1 MTAVAAR
8 IRRPAL
14 WMVYPAL
21 GVLVC
26 LLYAFVPPIAGNG
39 FVVPGVGLSCSVAII
54 LGTRRNKPDAAW
66 AWYLFALG
74 QFMFAMGDA
83 YTYIYPRVFGADV
96 PFPSWGDAIYL
107 SLYPA
112 LFGGIFI
119 LARRRNPSGE
129 WASLID
135 SLILTIGLGLISWL
149 VLISPVIHDDS
160 QTQLARIV
168 SIAYPTA
175 DILLLAGALRLAVDN
190 GKRQPAFYLL
200 FCSITTLLVTDFIY
214 GVMLNNGTYN
224 GQVLLDIGW
233 ISYYLLWG
241 TSALH
246 PSMRTLEEPVPEKET
261 SLSWQRLGVLTVASL
276 IAPGMQVLLGGN
288 DAGVD
293 VLVMIAASIGL
304 FLLVVA
310 RMAVLVVQQ
319 ERSVERERA
328 LREAGTAL
336 VGAAGRADIGAAA
349 LSATRTLAGAG
360 YSARLC
366 LLTGEQLEL
375 IGLALT
381 GGTLLSRGTTQ
392 RLLLAA
398 SIPTATELPEEVY
411 NELLFSERPRSAH
424 VLSLEVRD
432 EARGVLLAAGPGNL
446 SGSQRAA
453 LQSLATSVSLAL
465 EGAALTEDL
474 HRRESEAR
482 FSSLVA
488 RSSDLITV
496 VAADGIVLYQSPS
509 IERVLGYAAD
519 EVIGTRFDDL
529 MDDHE
534 RGRLL
539 AVLSS
544 KNKQP
549 DSGPEAI
556 DCRLRHRDG
565 RWLQFEVLHTNLLDD
580 EHVRGIV
587 LNSRDVSER
596 KAFEEQL
603 AHQAFHDSLTMLANR
618 ALFADRVEHAL
629 ARAGSQ
635 GTGIAVVF
643 GDLDDFKTINDSL
656 GHGAGDEV
664 LVEVARR
671 LAATVR
677 PEDTAARFGGDEFAV
692 LLEGI
697 VTDGDATEVAD
708 RVLEAFR
715 QPIQLADAEV
725 FVRTSIGIAITRDG
739 AESTPSELLRNADVA
754 MYIAKRDGKG
764 GYRVFEESMHA
775 EALERLE
782 LRADL
787 QRAIDSDQFALVYQ
801 PVVRLGDMTV
811 SGVEALLRW
820 RHPTRGVI
828 APAQFI
834 PAAEDMGLIVPIGQ
848 WVLREAFVQA
858 VELQRR
864 FPSDPQLTMAVN
876 LSPRQLNQGDIV
888 GDVRRAIRDSGIDPS
903 TVVLEITESLMM
915 TDADLAIKRLEE
927 MKGLGVRLAMDD
939 FGTGYS
945 SLSYLSRFPVDILK
959 MDRSFLEAESDAD
972 SGLAAAVVALG
983 ESLDMQVVAEGIE
996 LTTQMTSLRQLG
1008 CELGQGF
1015 LFARPMG
1022 IESVS
1027 NYLDDARGGSSVLRL
1042 PPPAQEDD
1050 AQDEAQSD
1058 AA

>member
-1 MTAVAAR
+1 MSSAL
-8 IRRPAL
+8 RRRLPPL
-14 WMVYPAL
+14 WLVYSSLAPL
-21 GVLVC
+21 LFF
-26 LLYAFVPPIAGNG
+26 LYAYVPPIHGNG
-39 FVVPGVGLSCSVAII
+39 FVVPAVGLSCSAMIMI
-54 LGTRRNKPDAAW
+54 GARRNRPRAYW
-66 AWYLFALG
+66 AWYLFAIG

-83 YTYIYPRVFGADV
+83 YTYIYPRVFGAEV
-96 PFPSWGDAIYL
+96 PFPSPGDAIYL

-112 LFGGIFI
+112 LFAGMII
-119 LARRRNPSGE
+119 LARRRNPTGE
-129 WASLID
+129 WVSLID

-149 VLISPVIHDDS
+149 VLISPVIHDNS
-160 QTQLARIV
+160 QSPLAKIV
-168 SIAYPTA
+168 SVAYPTA
-175 DILLLAGALRLAVDN
+175 DILLLACALLLVVDN
-190 GKRQPAFYLL
+190 GKRQPSFYLL
-200 FCSITTLLVTDFIY
+200 FGSIATLLVTDFIY
-214 GVMLNNGTYN
+214 GVLLNNGTYN
-224 GQVLLDIGW
+224 GQVGLDIGW
-233 ISYYLLWG
+233 MSYYVLWG
-241 TSALH
+241 TAALH

-261 SLSWQRLGVLTVASL
+261 RLSWPRLAALTIASL
-276 IAPGMQVLLGGN
+276 IAPGMQFVIGGRN
-288 DAGVD
+288 ANVD
-293 VLVMIAASIGL
+293 VVVLILASIGL

-310 RMAVLVVQQ
+310 RMAVLVLQQ
-319 ERSVERERA
+319 ERSVFRERA
-328 LREAGTAL
+328 LREAGAAL
-336 VGAAGRADIGAAA
+336 VGAAGRSDIGAAA
-349 LSATRTLAGAG
+349 LAATRALAGSG
-360 YSARLC
+360 TARLC
-366 LLTGEQLEL
+366 LLAGEQLEVV
-375 IGLALT
+375 GMGVGAT
-381 GGTLLSRGTTQ
+381 PQLSRATTQ

-398 SIPTATELPEEVY
+398 SVQTAGDLPDEVFS
-411 NELLFSERPRSAH
+411 ELLLPERPRAVH
-424 VLSLEVRD
+424 VIPLEVRD
-432 EARGVLLAAGPGNL
+432 EARGVLIAAGPSPL
-446 SGSQRAA
+446 TSSQRAA

-465 EGAALTEDL
+465 EGATLSEDL

-496 VAADGIVLYQSPS
+496 VAADGMVLYQSPS
-509 IERVLGYAAD
+509 IERVLGYAT
-519 EVIGTRFDDL
+519 EEITGTRFDDL
-529 MDDHE
+529 VHE
-534 RGRLL
+534 AERAHLL
-539 AVLSS
+539 AVLS
-544 KNKQP
+544 KGRQP
-549 DSGPEAI
+549 DSGPEAV
-556 DCRLRHRDG
+556 DCRLRHKDG
-565 RWLQFEVLHTNLLDD
+565 RWLQFEVLHTNLLED
-580 EHVRGIV
+580 EHVHGIV

-629 ARAGSQ
+629 ARAASQ
-635 GTGIAVVF
+635 GSGIAVLF

-664 LVEVARR
+664 LIEVARR

-697 VTDGDATEVAD
+697 VTEADATEVAE
-708 RVLEAFR
+708 RVLDSFR
-715 QPIQLADAEV
+715 RPIQLDEAEV
-725 FVRTSIGIAITRDG
+725 FVRTSIGIAIVPG
-739 AESTPSELLRNADVA
+739 AEQSTPAELLRNADVA

-764 GYRVFEESMHA
+764 GYRVFEDSMHA

-787 QRAIDSDQFALVYQ
+787 QRAIDSDQFELVYQ

-834 PAAEDMGLIVPIGQ
+834 PAAEDMGLIIPIGQ
-848 WVLREAFVQA
+848 WVLKQAFRMA
-858 VELQRR
+858 VELQER
-864 FPSDPQLTMAVN
+864 FPTSPPLTMAVN

-888 GDVRRAIRDSGIDPS
+888 GDVRRAIRDTGVDPS

-915 TDADLAIKRLEE
+915 TDADLAIRRLEE

-945 SLSYLSRFPVDILK
+945 SLSYLSKFPVDILK

-983 ESLDMQVVAEGIE
+983 ETLSMQVVAEGIE
-996 LTTQMTSLRQLG
+996 LAGQMSSLRQLG

-1015 LFARPMG
+1015 LFARPMNFD
-1022 IESVS
+1022 SVA
-1027 NYLDDARGGSSVLRL
+1027 NYLEDARGGASVLRL
-1042 PPPAQEDD
+1042 AEAHAPE
-1050 AQDEAQSD
+1050 DEARSD

>member
-1 MTAVAAR
+1 
-8 IRRPAL
+8 
-14 WMVYPAL
+14 
-21 GVLVC
+21 
-26 LLYAFVPPIAGNG
+26 
-39 FVVPGVGLSCSVAII
+39 
-54 LGTRRNKPDAAW
+54 
-66 AWYLFALG
+66 
-74 QFMFAMGDA
+74 
-83 YTYIYPRVFGADV
+83 
-96 PFPSWGDAIYL
+96 
-107 SLYPA
+107 
-112 LFGGIFI
+112 
-119 LARRRNPSGE
+119 
-129 WASLID
+129 
-135 SLILTIGLGLISWL
+135 
-149 VLISPVIHDDS
+149 
-160 QTQLARIV
+160 
-168 SIAYPTA
+168 
-175 DILLLAGALRLAVDN
+175 
-190 GKRQPAFYLL
+190 
-200 FCSITTLLVTDFIY
+200 
-214 GVMLNNGTYN
+214 
-224 GQVLLDIGW
+224 
-233 ISYYLLWG
+233 
-241 TSALH
+241 
-246 PSMRTLEEPVPEKET
+246 
-261 SLSWQRLGVLTVASL
+261 
-276 IAPGMQVLLGGN
+276 
-288 DAGVD
+288 
-293 VLVMIAASIGL
+293 
-304 FLLVVA
+304 
-310 RMAVLVVQQ
+310 
-319 ERSVERERA
+319 
-328 LREAGTAL
+328 
-336 VGAAGRADIGAAA
+336 
-349 LSATRTLAGAG
+349 
-360 YSARLC
+360 
-366 LLTGEQLEL
+366 
-375 IGLALT
+375 
-381 GGTLLSRGTTQ
+381 TQ

-411 NELLFSERPRSAH
+411 HELLFSERPRTAH

-432 EARGVLLAAGPGNL
+432 EARGVLLSAGPGNL

-474 HRRESEAR
+474 DRRESEAR

-496 VAADGIVLYQSPS
+496 IAADGTVLYQSPS

-549 DSGPEAI
+549 ASGPEAI

-697 VTDGDATEVAD
+697 VTDDDATEGAE

-715 QPIQLADAEV
+715 RPIQLADAEV

-739 AESTPSELLRNADVA
+739 VESTPSELLRNADVA

-801 PVVRLGDMTV
+801 PVVRLDDMTV

-848 WVLREAFVQA
+848 WVLREAFAQA
-858 VELQRR
+858 VHLQTR
-864 FPSDPQLTMAVN
+864 FPSDPQLTMAGN
-876 LSPRQLNQGDIV
+876 LSPRQLNPGDS
-888 GDVRRAIRDSGIDPS
+888 GGEVRRARRERDRRRAAPRDTRQRHRPVHGRARDHGEPDDDRRRPRHQAARGD
-903 TVVLEITESLMM
+903 EGPRRAAG
-915 TDADLAIKRLEE
+915 DGRLRH
-927 MKGLGVRLAMDD
+927 GL
-939 FGTGYS
+939 
-945 SLSYLSRFPVDILK
+945 
-959 MDRSFLEAESDAD
+959 
-972 SGLAAAVVALG
+972 VVAQLPEPFPG
-983 ESLDMQVVAEGIE
+983 RHPEDGPLVPGGRVGR
-996 LTTQMTSLRQLG
+996 RQ
-1008 CELGQGF
+1008 
-1015 LFARPMG
+1015 RPG
-1022 IESVS
+1022 GRRGGAGR
-1027 NYLDDARGGSSVLRL
+1027 DARHAGRRRRHRAPHPDRGV
-1042 PPPAQEDD
+1042 PPRRRRARTG
-1050 AQDEAQSD
+1050 
-1058 AA
+1058 

>member
-1 MTAVAAR
+1 MTGAASR
-8 IRRPAL
+8 SRRPAL

-21 GVLVC
+21 GALVC

-39 FVVPGVGLSCSVAII
+39 FVVPGVGLSCSVAIVW
-54 LGTRRNKPDAAW
+54 GTRRNKPDAAW

-200 FCSITTLLVTDFIY
+200 FGSITTLLVTDFIY

-261 SLSWQRLGVLTVASL
+261 NLSWQRLGVLTVASL
-276 IAPGMQVLLGGN
+276 IAPGLQVLLGGQ

-398 SIPTATELPEEVY
+398 SIPTAAELPEAVY
-411 NELLFSERPRSAH
+411 NELLFSERPRTAH

-432 EARGVLLAAGPGNL
+432 ESRGVLLAAGPGN
-446 SGSQRAA
+446 SVRQPARSAA
-453 LQSLATSVSLAL
+453 
-465 EGAALTEDL
+465 
-474 HRRESEAR
+474 
-482 FSSLVA
+482 VA
-488 RSSDLITV
+488 RDQRL
-496 VAADGIVLYQSPS
+496 A
-509 IERVLGYAAD
+509 
-519 EVIGTRFDDL
+519 GTRGRGADRGSASPR
-529 MDDHE
+529 E
-534 RGRLL
+534 RGPL
-539 AVLSS
+539 
-544 KNKQP
+544 
-549 DSGPEAI
+549 
-556 DCRLRHRDG
+556 
-565 RWLQFEVLHTNLLDD
+565 
-580 EHVRGIV
+580 
-587 LNSRDVSER
+587 
-596 KAFEEQL
+596 QL
-603 AHQAFHDSLTMLANR
+603 A
-618 ALFADRVEHAL
+618 
-629 ARAGSQ
+629 
-635 GTGIAVVF
+635 
-643 GDLDDFKTINDSL
+643 
-656 GHGAGDEV
+656 
-664 LVEVARR
+664 
-671 LAATVR
+671 
-677 PEDTAARFGGDEFAV
+677 GG
-692 LLEGI
+692 
-697 VTDGDATEVAD
+697 
-708 RVLEAFR
+708 
-715 QPIQLADAEV
+715 
-725 FVRTSIGIAITRDG
+725 
-739 AESTPSELLRNADVA
+739 
-754 MYIAKRDGKG
+754 
-764 GYRVFEESMHA
+764 
-775 EALERLE
+775 ALERP
-782 LRADL
+782 D
-787 QRAIDSDQFALVYQ
+787 
-801 PVVRLGDMTV
+801 
-811 SGVEALLRW
+811 
-820 RHPTRGVI
+820 HRG
-828 APAQFI
+828 
-834 PAAEDMGLIVPIGQ
+834 
-848 WVLREAFVQA
+848 
-858 VELQRR
+858 RR
-864 FPSDPQLTMAVN
+864 
-876 LSPRQLNQGDIV
+876 
-888 GDVRRAIRDSGIDPS
+888 
-903 TVVLEITESLMM
+903 
-915 TDADLAIKRLEE
+915 
-927 MKGLGVRLAMDD
+927 
-939 FGTGYS
+939 
-945 SLSYLSRFPVDILK
+945 
-959 MDRSFLEAESDAD
+959 
-972 SGLAAAVVALG
+972 
-983 ESLDMQVVAEGIE
+983 
-996 LTTQMTSLRQLG
+996 
-1008 CELGQGF
+1008 
-1015 LFARPMG
+1015 
-1022 IESVS
+1022 
-1027 NYLDDARGGSSVLRL
+1027 
-1042 PPPAQEDD
+1042 
-1050 AQDEAQSD
+1050 
-1058 AA
+1058 

>member
-1 MTAVAAR
+1 MIAL
-8 IRRPAL
+8 RRRLPPL
-14 WMVYPAL
+14 WLVYPSLAPIL
-21 GVLVC
+21 Y
-26 LLYAFVPPIAGNG
+26 LLYAYVPPVHGNG
-39 FVVPGVGLSCSVAII
+39 FVVPAVGLSCSAMIVI
-54 LGTRRNKPDAAW
+54 GTRRHRPRAYW
-66 AWYLFALG
+66 AWYLFAIG

-96 PFPSWGDAIYL
+96 PFPSPGDAIYL
-107 SLYPA
+107 SLYPM
-112 LFGGIFI
+112 LFAGMII
-119 LARRRNPSGE
+119 LARRRNPTGE

-149 VLISPVIHDDS
+149 VLISPVIHDNS
-160 QTQLARIV
+160 QTPLAKIV
-168 SIAYPTA
+168 SVAYPTA
-175 DILLLAGALRLAVDN
+175 DILLLACALLLVVDN
-190 GKRQPAFYLL
+190 GKRQPSFYLL
-200 FCSITTLLVTDFIY
+200 FGSIGTLLVTDFIY
-214 GVMLNNGTYN
+214 GVMLNQGTYN
-224 GQVLLDIGW
+224 GQVALDIGW
-233 ISYYLLWG
+233 MTYYVLWG

-261 SLSWQRLGVLTVASL
+261 RLSWPRLAALTIASL
-276 IAPGMQVLLGGN
+276 IAPGMQIVIGGQ

-293 VLVMIAASIGL
+293 VIVLISASIGL

-310 RMAVLVVQQ
+310 RMAVLVLQQ
-319 ERSVERERA
+319 ERSVSRERA
-328 LREAGTAL
+328 LREAGAAL

-349 LSATRTLAGAG
+349 LAATRALAGSG
-360 YSARLC
+360 TQARLC
-366 LLTGEQLEL
+366 LLWGEQLEL
-375 IGLALT
+375 VGMGVGAT
-381 GGTLLSRGTTQ
+381 PQLSRATTQ

-398 SIPTATELPEEVY
+398 SMETAADLPDDVFA
-411 NELLFSERPRSAH
+411 ELLLAERPRA
-424 VLSLEVRD
+424 VQVIPLEVRD
-432 EARGVLLAAGPGNL
+432 EARGVLIAAGPSPL
-446 SGSQRAA
+446 SSSQRAA

-465 EGAALTEDL
+465 EGATLSEDL

-496 VAADGIVLYQSPS
+496 VAADGMVLYQSPS
-509 IERVLGYAAD
+509 IERVLGYATD
-519 EVIGTRFDDL
+519 EVTGTRFDEL
-529 MDDHE
+529 VHE
-534 RGRLL
+534 AERAHLL
-539 AVLSS
+539 AVLS
-544 KNKQP
+544 KGRQP
-549 DSGPEAI
+549 DSGPEAV
-556 DCRLRHRDG
+556 DCRLRHKDG
-565 RWLQFEVLHTNLLDD
+565 RWLQFEVLHTNLLED

-629 ARAGSQ
+629 ARAASQ
-635 GTGIAVVF
+635 GNGIAVLF

-664 LVEVARR
+664 LIEVARR

-697 VTDGDATEVAD
+697 VTEGDATEVAE

-715 QPIQLADAEV
+715 RPIQLDEAEV
-725 FVRTSIGIAITRDG
+725 FVRTSIGIAIVSG
-739 AESTPSELLRNADVA
+739 AEQSTPAELLRNADVA

-764 GYRVFEESMHA
+764 GYRVFESSMHA

-787 QRAIDSDQFALVYQ
+787 QRAIDSDQFELVYQ
-801 PVVRLGDMTV
+801 PVVRLNDMTV

-834 PAAEDMGLIVPIGQ
+834 PAAEDMGLIIPIGQ
-848 WVLREAFVQA
+848 WVLREAFRMA
-858 VELQRR
+858 VELQQR
-864 FPSDPQLTMAVN
+864 FPASPSLTMAVN

-888 GDVRRAIRDSGIDPS
+888 GDVRRAIRDTGVDPT

-915 TDADLAIKRLEE
+915 ADTDLAIRRLEE
-927 MKGLGVRLAMDD
+927 MKALGPRLAMDD

-945 SLSYLSRFPVDILK
+945 SLSYLSKFPVDILK

-983 ESLDMQVVAEGIE
+983 ETLSMQVVAEGIE
-996 LTTQMTSLRQLG
+996 LAGQMSSLRQLG

-1015 LFARPMG
+1015 LFARPMNFD
-1022 IESVS
+1022 SVA
-1027 NYLDDARGGSSVLRL
+1027 NYLEDARAGASILRL
-1042 PPPAQEDD
+1042 SD
-1050 AQDEAQSD
+1050 AHAPEDEARSD

>member
-1 MTAVAAR
+1 
-8 IRRPAL
+8 
-14 WMVYPAL
+14 
-21 GVLVC
+21 
-26 LLYAFVPPIAGNG
+26 
-39 FVVPGVGLSCSVAII
+39 
-54 LGTRRNKPDAAW
+54 
-66 AWYLFALG
+66 
-74 QFMFAMGDA
+74 
-83 YTYIYPRVFGADV
+83 
-96 PFPSWGDAIYL
+96 
-107 SLYPA
+107 
-112 LFGGIFI
+112 
-119 LARRRNPSGE
+119 
-129 WASLID
+129 
-135 SLILTIGLGLISWL
+135 
-149 VLISPVIHDDS
+149 
-160 QTQLARIV
+160 
-168 SIAYPTA
+168 
-175 DILLLAGALRLAVDN
+175 
-190 GKRQPAFYLL
+190 
-200 FCSITTLLVTDFIY
+200 
-214 GVMLNNGTYN
+214 
-224 GQVLLDIGW
+224 
-233 ISYYLLWG
+233 
-241 TSALH
+241 
-246 PSMRTLEEPVPEKET
+246 
-261 SLSWQRLGVLTVASL
+261 
-276 IAPGMQVLLGGN
+276 
-288 DAGVD
+288 
-293 VLVMIAASIGL
+293 
-304 FLLVVA
+304 
-310 RMAVLVVQQ
+310 
-319 ERSVERERA
+319 
-328 LREAGTAL
+328 
-336 VGAAGRADIGAAA
+336 
-349 LSATRTLAGAG
+349 
-360 YSARLC
+360 
-366 LLTGEQLEL
+366 
-375 IGLALT
+375 
-381 GGTLLSRGTTQ
+381 
-392 RLLLAA
+392 
-398 SIPTATELPEEVY
+398 
-411 NELLFSERPRSAH
+411 
-424 VLSLEVRD
+424 
-432 EARGVLLAAGPGNL
+432 
-446 SGSQRAA
+446 
-453 LQSLATSVSLAL
+453 
-465 EGAALTEDL
+465 
-474 HRRESEAR
+474 
-482 FSSLVA
+482 
-488 RSSDLITV
+488 
-496 VAADGIVLYQSPS
+496 
-509 IERVLGYAAD
+509 
-519 EVIGTRFDDL
+519 
-529 MDDHE
+529 
-534 RGRLL
+534 
-539 AVLSS
+539 
-544 KNKQP
+544 
-549 DSGPEAI
+549 
-556 DCRLRHRDG
+556 
-565 RWLQFEVLHTNLLDD
+565 
-580 EHVRGIV
+580 
-587 LNSRDVSER
+587 
-596 KAFEEQL
+596 
-603 AHQAFHDSLTMLANR
+603 
-618 ALFADRVEHAL
+618 
-629 ARAGSQ
+629 
-635 GTGIAVVF
+635 VF

-697 VTDGDATEVAD
+697 VTDGDATEVAE

-739 AESTPSELLRNADVA
+739 AASTPSELLRNADVA

-801 PVVRLGDMTV
+801 PVVRLSDMTV

-848 WVLREAFVQA
+848 WVLREAFGQA

-983 ESLDMQVVAEGIE
+983 ETLDMQVVAEGIE

-1022 IESVS
+1022 IESVA

-1042 PPPAQEDD
+1042 PPPAQEDG

>member
-1 MTAVAAR
+1 MNTL
-8 IRRPAL
+8 RRRLPPL
-14 WMVYPAL
+14 WMVYPSL
-21 GVLVC
+21 GAIVFV
-26 LLYAFVPPIAGNG
+26 LYAYVPPIHGNG
-39 FVVPGVGLSCSVAII
+39 FVVPAVGLSCSTMIMV
-54 LGTRRNKPDAAW
+54 GTYRNRPSAYW
-66 AWYLFALG
+66 AWYLFAIG
-74 QFMFAMGDA
+74 QFMFSMGDA

-112 LFGGIFI
+112 LFAGMVM

-135 SLILTIGLGLISWL
+135 SLIMTIGLGLISWL
-149 VLISPVIHDDS
+149 VLISPVIHDNS
-160 QTQLARIV
+160 QSPLAKIV
-168 SIAYPTA
+168 SVAYPTA
-175 DILLLAGALRLAVDN
+175 DILLLACALLLVVDT

-200 FCSITTLLVTDFIY
+200 FGSIATLLVTDFIY
-214 GVMLNNGTYN
+214 GVQLNNGTYN
-224 GQVLLDIGW
+224 GQVYLDIGW
-233 ISYYLLWG
+233 MSYYLLWG

-261 SLSWQRLGVLTVASL
+261 RLSWPRLAALTIASL
-276 IAPGMQVLLGGN
+276 IAPGMQVVIGGR

-293 VLVMIAASIGL
+293 VLVLIAASIGL

-310 RMAVLVVQQ
+310 RMAVLVLQQ

-328 LREAGTAL
+328 LREAGAAL
-336 VGAAGRADIGAAA
+336 VGATGRADIGAAA
-349 LSATRTLAGAG
+349 LAATRALAGSG
-360 YSARLC
+360 TQARLC
-366 LLTGEQLEL
+366 LLSDDQLEL
-375 IGLALT
+375 VGMSV
-381 GGTLLSRGTTQ
+381 GGSPLLSPATTQ

-398 SIPTATELPEEVY
+398 SVESGAALPDDV
-411 NELLFSERPRSAH
+411 LGQLQLAERPRAVH
-424 VLSLEVRD
+424 VLPLEVRD
-432 EARGVLLAAGPGNL
+432 EPRGVLVAAGQTGL
-446 SGSQRAA
+446 SSSQRAS

-465 EGAALTEDL
+465 EGATLTEDL

-509 IERVLGYAAD
+509 IERVLGYAT
-519 EVIGTRFDDL
+519 EEIVGSRFDEL
-529 MDDHE
+529 AHEHE
-534 RGRLL
+534 RARLL
-539 AVLSS
+539 AVVS
-544 KNKQP
+544 KGRQS
-549 DSGPEAI
+549 DAGPEAI

-635 GTGIAVVF
+635 GSGIAVLF

-656 GHGAGDEV
+656 GHGAGDDV

-697 VTDGDATEVAD
+697 TAESDATEVAD

-715 QPIQLADAEV
+715 HPIQLDDAEV
-725 FVRTSIGIAITRDG
+725 FVRTSIGIAIVGDG
-739 AESTPSELLRNADVA
+739 EESSPAELLRNADVA

-764 GYRVFEESMHA
+764 GYRVFEAAMHA

-787 QRAIDSDQFALVYQ
+787 QRAIDSDQFELVYQ

-834 PAAEDMGLIVPIGQ
+834 PAAEEMGLIVPIGR
-848 WVLREAFVQA
+848 WALNEAFRMAVQ
-858 VELQRR
+858 LQRR
-864 FPSDPQLTMAVN
+864 FPTTPALTMAVN

-888 GDVRRAIRDSGIDPS
+888 GDVRRAIRDTGVDPT

-915 TDADLAIKRLEE
+915 ADADLAIRRLEE

-945 SLSYLSRFPVDILK
+945 SLSYLSKFPVDILK

-983 ESLDMQVVAEGIE
+983 ETLSMQVVAEGIE
-996 LTTQMTSLRQLG
+996 MANQMSSLRQLG

-1022 IESVS
+1022 FDSVA
-1027 NYLDDARGGSSVLRL
+1027 NYLADVRSGTSVLRL
-1042 PPPAQEDD
+1042 SQVPE
-1050 AQDEAQSD
+1050 DEAESD

>member
-1 MTAVAAR
+1 MTITTPSPERWLWWSYLAAGAAVMA
-8 IRRPAL
+8 
-14 WMVYPAL
+14 
-21 GVLVC
+21 
-26 LLYAFVPPIAGNG
+26 LYAFVPTLPYHDFAVPLVG
-39 FVVPGVGLSCSVAII
+39 FSATAAII
-54 LGTRRNKPDAAW
+54 YGVVHYRPAAW
-66 AWYLFALG
+66 PAWCLFAVGQGLFALG
-74 QFMFAMGDA
+74 DV
-83 YTYIYPRVFGADV
+83 YTYVFPNVG
-96 PFPSWGDAIYL
+96 FPSLGDAIYL

-112 LFGGIFI
+112 LFAGIVV
-119 LARRRNPSGE
+119 LARRRNPNGE

-160 QTQLARIV
+160 QGTLAQLV
-168 SIAYPTA
+168 SVAYPTA
-175 DILLLAGALRLAVDN
+175 DILLLAFALRLAVDT

-200 FCSITTLLVTDFIY
+200 FGSIATLLLTDFVY

-224 GQVLLDIGW
+224 GQVSLDIGW
-233 ISYYLLWG
+233 MSYYLLWG
-241 TSALH
+241 ASALH
-246 PSMRTLEEPVPEKET
+246 PSMRTLEEPLPEKET
-261 SLSWQRLGVLTVASL
+261 GLSWTRLVVLTVASL
-276 IAPGMQVLLGGN
+276 IAPGLQVLVGGR
-288 DAGVD
+288 DAGID
-293 VLVMIAASIGL
+293 VMVMITASIGL

-310 RMAVLVVQQ
+310 RMAVLVRQQ
-319 ERSVERERA
+319 EHSVERERA
-328 LREAGTAL
+328 LREAGVAL
-336 VGAAGRADIGAAA
+336 VGATGRADIGAAA
-349 LSATRTLAGAG
+349 LSATRTLGG
-360 YSARLC
+360 TSFSARLC
-366 LLTGEQLEL
+366 LLHGEQLEL
-375 IGLALT
+375 IGVALN
-381 GGTLLSRGTTQ
+381 GGTLLSRATTQ

-398 SIPTATELPEEVY
+398 SIEGATTLPDDVY
-411 NELLFSERPRSAH
+411 AELLLSEKPRTAH
-424 VLSLEVRD
+424 VLGLEVRD
-432 EARGVLLAAGPGNL
+432 EPRGVLLAAGPTPL
-446 SGSQRAA
+446 SVSQQAA

-465 EGAALTEDL
+465 ESTALTEDL

-496 VAADGIVLYQSPS
+496 VAADGAVLYQSPS
-509 IERVLGYAAD
+509 IERVLGYTT
-519 EVIGTRFDDL
+519 EQVLGTRFDEL
-529 MDDHE
+529 MPEAE

-539 AVLSS
+539 TVLSTS
-544 KNKQP
+544 GRHS

-556 DCRLRHRDG
+556 ECRLQHSDG

-629 ARAGSQ
+629 TRAGSQ
-635 GTGIAVVF
+635 GGGIAVVF

-664 LVEVARR
+664 LIEVARR
-671 LAATVR
+671 LAETVR

-697 VTDGDATEVAD
+697 GVEADATEVAD
-708 RVLEAFR
+708 RILEAFR
-715 QPIQLADAEV
+715 QPIQLEDTEV
-725 FVRTSIGIAITRDG
+725 FVRTSIGIAIVPSGGR
-739 AESTPSELLRNADVA
+739 STPAELLRNADVA
-754 MYIAKRDGKG
+754 MYMAKRDGKG

-775 EALERLE
+775 QALERLE

-787 QRAIDSDQFALVYQ
+787 QRAIDSDQFELVYQ

-820 RHPTRGVI
+820 RHPSKGVI
-828 APAQFI
+828 PPAQFI
-834 PAAEDMGLIVPIGQ
+834 PAAEEMGLIIPIGQ
-848 WVLREAFVQA
+848 WVLREAFAQA
-858 VELQRR
+858 VRLHER
-864 FPSDPQLTMAVN
+864 FPSTPPLTMAVN

-888 GDVRRAIRDSGIDPS
+888 GDVRRAIRDSGVDPAAL
-903 TVVLEITESLMM
+903 VLEITESLMM
-915 TDADLAIKRLEE
+915 ADTDLAVRRLEE

-983 ESLDMQVVAEGIE
+983 ETLGMQVVAEGIE
-996 LTTQMTSLRQLG
+996 LTSQMSSLRALG

-1015 LFARPMG
+1015 LFARPMSFD
-1022 IESVS
+1022 SVS
-1027 NYLDDARGGSSVLRL
+1027 NYLEDAGSGGSVLRL
-1042 PPPAQEDD
+1042 PPAEPEQP
-1050 AQDEAQSD
+1050 EARSD